1 MEKGKFIIN
10 VDSLITDF
18 QKHLDKNDRCI
29 FSGRFGSGKSFFLN
43 HFINLPE
50 VQDEYVF
57 IPIYPVNYQ
66 ITGELDVFEC
76 LKRDILLKLVSNHYD
91 SIDTSTISNSWKIA
105 SFLKTRGVDLIKD
118 VGNILPD
125 LNIPGLSLNT
135 PGLFKGLNRVRKLW
149 DDHIQEVTKGVEN
162 VEDYEVDFSD
172 DDGSIY
178 EFNPISQLIYDIID
192 SMKKRL
198 QNQNR
203 KVVLILEDLDRM
215 APECIFRIL
224 NIFSAHDDSLTPGKN
239 KFGFDKIIL
248 VCDIDNI
255 KNIYRHRYGAEV
267 DFSGYIDKFYSS
279 TIYYFDNADIVIN
292 QLLDLYKRV
301 YSDVNNYPDY
311 QYICQDKRSALA
323 VILKDLIRY
332 RIINMRNLIMVSD
345 WGVLKH
351 NAGKPY
357 IYDVFDFLCLLFGS
371 IEMMRE
377 GINRLAKI
385 STVLPKGEE
394 IEQLI
399 ISTVQVA
406 NGCPQVGP
414 NKTEF
419 KVDDAESIFYVPM
432 VQSSDNNN
440 GLATR
445 IEFKNPNRSVI
456 NIIPLI
462 KKSFDYYYK
471 DKTGKNNIEN

>member
-1 MEKGKFIIN
+1 
-10 VDSLITDF
+10 
-18 QKHLDKNDRCI
+18 
-29 FSGRFGSGKSFFLN
+29 
-43 HFINLPE
+43 
-50 VQDEYVF
+50 
-57 IPIYPVNYQ
+57 
-66 ITGELDVFEC
+66 
-76 LKRDILLKLVSNHYD
+76 
-91 SIDTSTISNSWKIA
+91 
-105 SFLKTRGVDLIKD
+105 
-118 VGNILPD
+118 
-125 LNIPGLSLNT
+125 
-135 PGLFKGLNRVRKLW
+135 
-149 DDHIQEVTKGVEN
+149 
-162 VEDYEVDFSD
+162 
-172 DDGSIY
+172 
-178 EFNPISQLIYDIID
+178 
-192 SMKKRL
+192 
-198 QNQNR
+198 
-203 KVVLILEDLDRM
+203 
-215 APECIFRIL
+215 
-224 NIFSAHDDSLTPGKN
+224 SAHDDSLTPGKN

-301 YSDVNNYPDY
+301 YSDVKNYPDY

-440 GLATR
+440 GLSTR

-471 DKTGKNNIEN
+471 DKTRKNNIEN